1 MKASNQM
8 LKSLNR
14 ILAVVVI
21 YTMSL
26 MFTSALASAQ
36 SPPSSLF
43 TYVSSLS
50 KLKTKIAE
58 AATEHKPVMIEFFAT
73 WCPYCQRLDRDVLSS
88 SEVRQAMKHFVTL
101 RVDASDETPEN
112 SRMLD
117 AFNVVGFPT
126 LIFYDKKGNLFD
138 ASSLNDGIS
147 SENLLSVLNQL
158 S

>member
-1 MKASNQM
+1 MKASNQVV
-8 LKSLNR
+8 KSLHR
-14 ILAVVVI
+14 IVAVLVL
-21 YTMSL
+21 YTLSL
-26 MFTSALASAQ
+26 MFASTVASAQ

-50 KLKTKIAE
+50 KLKSSIAS
-58 AATEHKPVMIEFFAT
+58 AAAQNKPVMIEFFAT

-88 SEVRQAMKHFVTL
+88 SEVRQAMKHFVAL
-101 RVDASDETPEN
+101 RVDASDETLEN

-126 LIFYDKKGNLFD
+126 LIFYDKKGNQYD
-138 ASSLNDGIS
+138 APSLNDGITR
-147 SENLLSVLNQL
+147 ENLLSVLNQL